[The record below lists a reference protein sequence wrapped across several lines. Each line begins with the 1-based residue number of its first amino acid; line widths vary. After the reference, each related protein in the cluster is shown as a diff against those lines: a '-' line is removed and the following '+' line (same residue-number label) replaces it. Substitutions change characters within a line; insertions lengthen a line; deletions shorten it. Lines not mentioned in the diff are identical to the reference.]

1 MIKQAIKAAFGG
13 YVDLTQ
19 EQIEKLAEYYAFLT
33 EYNKKVN
40 LTAVTDCQGVAIKH
54 FLDSALGARFVPQ
67 GALLCDVGSGAGFP
81 SVVIK
86 LIRNDV
92 NVTMVESV
100 GKKTEFLR
108 QLLAKLDLSATVVN
122 ARAEDLAKTQ
132 RESFDCVTA
141 RAVASLPVLMEYC
154 APLVKVGG
162 VFLAYKGVDGQNEE
176 KTAENAA
183 KVLGLNKQTFAEFV
197 LPDGGVRNI
206 LIYSKIAFTPPKY
219 PRGQNKCRKNPI
231 L

>member
-19 EQIEKLAEYYAFLT
+19 EQIEKLADYYAFLT

-67 GALLCDVGSGAGFP
+67 DALLCDVGSGAGFP

-108 QLLAKLDLSATVVN
+108 QLLARLDLSATVIN

-162 VFLAYKGVDGQNEE
+162 VDGQNEE
-176 KTAENAA
+176 KVAENAA
-183 KVLGLNKQTFAEFV
+183 KVLGLNEQTFAEFV

-206 LIYSKIAFTPPKY
+206 LVYSKIAITPPKY